1 MSDDPFNRRYAAMLR
16 DGYYLL
22 PLLLRNT
29 ARLSPNFSPPAP
41 PASSASSAP
50 PAPPAPPASS
60 AS

>member
-1 MSDDPFNRRYAAMLR
+1 MSDDLFDRRYAAMLR

-22 PLLLRNT
+22 PLLLPNT

-41 PASSASSAP
+41 PASSAP